1 MLLKAVLINRNE
13 GGSRMSKIINIL
25 NQDGQLV
32 VTSRQVAEDFEKEHK
47 HVLESIRNLIA
58 ENSAVKI

>member
-1 MLLKAVLINRNE
+1 
-13 GGSRMSKIINIL
+13 MSKIINIL

-32 VTSRQVAEDFEKEHK
+32 VTSRQVAGDFEKEHK

>member
-1 MLLKAVLINRNE
+1 MV
-13 GGSRMSKIINIL
+13 SSSH
-25 NQDGQLV
+25 QDGQLV
-32 VTSRQVAEDFEKEHK
+32 VTSRQVAGDFEKEHK